1 MALSKQF
8 TLVVQEWAD
17 VFMQRSMHETIRF
30 WKESGLSMPQMSTL
44 MHLRHHGACGVSKVS
59 AHLGV
64 TNAAASQ
71 MVEKLVQLGLLERVE
86 DPHDRRSKQLSLTSR
101 GEALIQKGIEARRR
115 WLENLVT
122 VLTPE
127 RQKAVVAA
135 LPYLIEAARQQ
146 EPPKA

>member
-8 TLVVQEWAD
+8 TEVVREWAD

-44 MHLRHHGACGVSKVS
+44 MHLRYRGACGVSDVG

-64 TNAAASQ
+64 TSAAASQ
-71 MVEKLVQLGLLERVE
+71 LVEKLVQMRLLERVE
-86 DPHDRRSKQLSLTSR
+86 DPSDRRAKQLSLTHK
-101 GEALIQKGIEARRR
+101 GEALIQKSMEARRR

-122 VLTPE
+122 ALTPDQ
-127 RQKAVVAA
+127 QKAVVTA
-135 LPYLIEAARQQ
+135 LPYLIQAARQQ
-146 EPPKA
+146 DQPRP